1 MIFFKLLKIFITI
14 LILVTYYHSFRSKII
29 AILNHSREFEFDFWM
44 EQLLIRL
51 YLLFD
56 QTLDYQDLIP
66 IKTKRLTKEYKK
78 TPTK

>member
-1 MIFFKLLKIFITI
+1 MSYGKGELFVKI
-14 LILVTYYHSFRSKII
+14 
-29 AILNHSREFEFDFWM
+29 EFDFWM

-78 TPTK
+78 YQQIS